1 MCFMEDFLPCIMKP
15 MFTEKASLNLH
26 QILSMEKKN
35 MK

>member
-1 MCFMEDFLPCIMKP
+1 MEDFLPHIVKL

-35 MK
+35 TK